1 MKNEEKVKSFYEIH
15 MELDGA
21 YDDQETMD
29 ALRKYSRVRNSISRD
44 IVVPEDITLHALHFA
59 IQRAFGWMNSH
70 LHHFAME
77 DDYQRTKLKEL
88 TEGKLKNF
96 FTMCGVYFRAP
107 YESES
112 PDMEDVYYDD
122 DYKDYESPKA
132 WLRRKYT
139 GPYYYGGSF
148 EHYLTSQDTVEEY
161 LKDDRALEI
170 PPTFSEYLKAKEN
183 NTKPKA
189 NKTTIRE
196 MPLENA
202 FGYFDGPLGEILERL
217 RLDEVLTD
225 QETDTYEQMK
235 AIAEDAAEGREER
248 LSRYN
253 EYENVLN
260 ETLPVVRKI
269 NEIINSREFT
279 NESYEYFR
287 KNSHAHQKG
296 LDAYANILDLHQES
310 DVKVRPFLNELYY
323 LYDYGDGWTVK
334 LTMKNRYT
342 ANEENGSVYFTDR
355 NGKPADTET
364 VIALDKAYKGH
375 TVKCIR
381 YDGLPLMDDVG
392 NVHGYA
398 RFLKTLKE
406 GEPEERENMKDWS
419 SMQGWTGRSVKP
431 ENLL

>member
-29 ALRKYSRVRNSISRD
+29 TLRKYGKVRDFISRD

-77 DDYQRTKLKEL
+77 DDYSHVKLNEL

-112 PDMEDVYYDD
+112 SAMEDVYYDD
-122 DYKDYESPKA
+122 NYRDYESPKV
-132 WLRRKYT
+132 WLKRKYT

-148 EHYLTSQDTVEEY
+148 EHYLASQDTVEEF
-161 LKDDRALEI
+161 LKDDRVFEM
-170 PPTFSEYLKAKEN
+170 PPIFSEYLKAKEN

-202 FGYFDGPLGEILERL
+202 FGFFEGPLGEILERL

-225 QETDTYEQMK
+225 QKTDTYEQMK
-235 AIAEDAAEGREER
+235 AIAEDAAKGREEKI
-248 LSRYN
+248 SRYN
-253 EYENVLN
+253 EYGK
-260 ETLPVVRKI
+260 TLRDAMPVIKKI
-269 NEIINSREFT
+269 NDIIDNRKFT
-279 NESYEYFR
+279 NENLEYITENRHLQQEGF
-287 KNSHAHQKG
+287 
-296 LDAYANILDLHQES
+296 DAYTHMLDLHQES
-310 DVKVRPFLNELYY
+310 DVKVRPFLNEMYY

-334 LTMKNRYT
+334 LTMMNKYT
-342 ANEENGSVYFTDR
+342 ANEENGSLYFTDR

-406 GEPEERENMKDWS
+406 GEPEEREHMKGWS